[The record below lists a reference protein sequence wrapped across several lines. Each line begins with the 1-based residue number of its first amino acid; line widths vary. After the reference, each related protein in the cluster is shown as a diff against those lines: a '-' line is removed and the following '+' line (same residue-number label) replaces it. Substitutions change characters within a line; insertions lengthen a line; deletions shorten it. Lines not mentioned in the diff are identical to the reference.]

1 MMVLF
6 YDGPIYEGPILWWSY
21 FMRVSFMM
29 VLFYDGPIYEGLILW
44 WSYFMKVS
52 FYDGLIL

>member
-1 MMVLF
+1 
-6 YDGPIYEGPILWWSY
+6 
-21 FMRVSFMM
+21 MM

-44 WSYFMKVS
+44 SYFMKVS